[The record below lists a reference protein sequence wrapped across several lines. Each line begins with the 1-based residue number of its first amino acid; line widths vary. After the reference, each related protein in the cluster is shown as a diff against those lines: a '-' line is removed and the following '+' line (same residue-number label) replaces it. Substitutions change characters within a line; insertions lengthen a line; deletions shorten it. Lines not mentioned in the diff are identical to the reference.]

1 MAERIERRKGGQI
14 GNVNAAKDKNRLWA
28 ETIRRVVVQNDAYRL
43 RAIAE
48 ALVTKA
54 EEGDMAA
61 IKELGDRI
69 DGRAVQAIDAEV
81 KGSLILTLSNDDAD
95 L

>member
-14 GNVNAAKDKNRLWA
+14 GNVNAAKDKNRLWS

-69 DGRAVQAIDAEV
+69 DGRAIQAIDAEV